1 MIDFLHASINS
12 SIMKKILIAGAG
24 GLGREL
30 LEWIKDINEVSLTW
44 EIKGFLNDEPTA
56 LDSYDCEYGIIGTIK
71 DWIPSEDEVFVCGV
85 SSPMGKDKI
94 VNTLRNKGAKFE
106 TIIHPSTIIGD
117 SVHIGEGTVIAPRS
131 LLTTNVRVGSFVTF
145 LSSDAG
151 HDSTIGDF
159 STLSGKC
166 SINGH
171 VEIGQRVYLGNGSL
185 IYPGK
190 KVGDDAFI
198 GIGSVVINNVK
209 AGTRVFGNPA
219 KRIYL

>member
-1 MIDFLHASINS
+1 
-12 SIMKKILIAGAG
+12 MKNLLIVGAG
-24 GLGREL
+24 GFGREL
-30 LEWIKDINEVSLTW
+30 LEWIKDINEVSPTW
-44 EIKGFLNDEPTA
+44 KIKGFLNDDLSA
-56 LDSYDCEYGIIGTIK
+56 FDDYDCEEKIIGTIK
-71 DWIPSEDEVFVCGV
+71 DWNPKENETFVCGIASPQGKLKVV
-85 SSPMGKDKI
+85 SL
-94 VNTLRNKGAKFE
+94 LRGKGAKFE

-117 SVHIGEGTVIAPRS
+117 NVTIGEGTVIAPRS
-131 LLTTNVRVGSFVTF
+131 LLTTNVRIGSFVTF

-151 HDSTIGDF
+151 HDSSIGDF

-171 VEIGQRVYLGNGSL
+171 VEIGQRAYLGNGSL

-209 AGTRVFGNPA
+209 AGTKVFGNPA
-219 KRIYL
+219 KRIDL